1 MKYTKYSDGLIS
13 GFLAGVLIGII
24 YVIVRQFI

>member
-13 GFLAGVLIGII
+13 GFLAGLVIGII
-24 YVIVRQFI
+24 YVIIRQFV